1 MNARIILSR
10 ALPSAVRGGHD
21 GIIQILLTRG
31 AVMSHDPDYRGF
43 LHRAAEYGHNNTIK
57 FLLPQVPQDYYVCPH
72 VGRGGNEDR
81 LYLYYPGKSEY
92 QHIPFES
99 LTYENWCCLH
109 FAIHNGHQD
118 TVKFLLKNKI
128 MPPRNPEYRATALPL
143 AALRGHAEITKL
155 LVAAGFDTS
164 AILWRFTALEL
175 ASKYG
180 HTEVIKV
187 LLDAGVPATA
197 LDLANAVSSG
207 SIPAVSLLLE
217 KGANLHGIAART
229 GDTALHAAVCERNK
243 EMVEFI
249 LKSGANV
256 EILDSSGST
265 PLYRA
270 LERHNGDAV
279 QLLFKYGAIAEPQ
292 IRSGAKSVL
301 HHALIYG
308 AGELVPLLLE
318 HGAKVEAKTN
328 HGMTPFLQA
337 GSCGSVPAIEA
348 LRTAGCHI
356 HARDNM
362 QRTAL
367 HHAAKGYTDA
377 VKALLRLGL
386 DPNAR
391 DAEGKTPLH
400 LTPVSRMSPVYDLLV
415 RHGGDDKAVDH
426 EGHSVDDYQRQSYN
440 ANYG

>member
-1 MNARIILSR
+1 
-10 ALPSAVRGGHD
+10 
-21 GIIQILLTRG
+21 
-31 AVMSHDPDYRGF
+31 
-43 LHRAAEYGHNNTIK
+43 
-57 FLLPQVPQDYYVCPH
+57 
-72 VGRGGNEDR
+72 
-81 LYLYYPGKSEY
+81 LYSYWPGKSEY
-92 QHIPFES
+92 QRTTFES

-109 FAIHNGHQD
+109 FAIHNGHHD
-118 TVKFLLKNKI
+118 TVNFLLKNNI
-128 MPPRNPEYRATALPL
+128 MPPGNFEYRATALPL

-155 LVAAGFDTS
+155 LVAVGFDTS

-180 HTEVIKV
+180 HIEVIKV
-187 LLDAGVPATA
+187 LLDAKVPATA

-207 SIPAVSLLLE
+207 SIPAVSLLE

-229 GDTALHAAVCERNK
+229 GDTALHAAVREKNK

-256 EILDSSGST
+256 DMVDYSGNT

-279 QLLFKYGAIAEPQ
+279 QLLFQYGAITEPQ
-292 IRSGAKSVL
+292 IQSSAKSL
-301 HHALIYG
+301 HHALFHG
-308 AGELVPLLLE
+308 AGELVAILLE

-337 GSCGSVPAIEA
+337 ASCGSVPALEA
-348 LRTAGCHI
+348 LRAAGCDI
-356 HARDNM
+356 HARDDM

-367 HHAAKGYTDA
+367 HHAADGHTDA

-386 DPNAR
+386 DLNSR

-400 LTPVSRMSPVYDLLV
+400 LTAVSRMSPVYDLLV
-415 RHGGDDKAVDH
+415 HHGGDDKAVDH
-426 EGHSVDDYQRQSYN
+426 KGHSVDYYQNESYDTH
-440 ANYG
+440 YG